1 MTTTN
6 SMHLQA
12 TGPDYE
18 VRACPTPYCTEDN
31 PRHSG
36 TTVAGYLERGRA
48 RASVI
53 NGRDAL
59 WDEWQF
65 TPNDIRED
73 AGPIRDT
80 PTAQIDARTDARTY
94 VQSLSFPAAPAGQP

>member
-1 MTTTN
+1 MPNT
-6 SMHLQA
+6 MHL
-12 TGPDYE
+12 TVDGIGPDLKVY
-18 VRACPTPYCTEDN
+18 ACPNPTCAEDN

-53 NGRDAL
+53 NGQDRL

-65 TPNDIRED
+65 VPNDIRED
-73 AGPIRDT
+73 AAPVRDT
-80 PTAQIDARTDARTY
+80 PTAAIDARTDARIY
-94 VQSLSFPAAPAGQP
+94 VQAMAL

>member
-1 MTTTN
+1 MTN

-18 VRACPTPYCTEDN
+18 VRACPNEGCWED
-31 PRHSG
+31 PRHPG

-48 RASVI
+48 RAAVI
-53 NGRDAL
+53 NGRDKL
-59 WDEWQF
+59 WDEWRF

-73 AGPIRDT
+73 AGPVRDM
-80 PTAQIDARTDARTY
+80 PRARLEAATDARIY
-94 VQSLSFPAAPAGQP
+94 VQAMAL